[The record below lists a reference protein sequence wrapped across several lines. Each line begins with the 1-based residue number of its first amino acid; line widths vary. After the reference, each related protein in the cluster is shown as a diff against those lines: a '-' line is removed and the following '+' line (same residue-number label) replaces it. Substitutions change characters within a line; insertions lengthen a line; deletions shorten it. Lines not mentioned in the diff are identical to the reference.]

1 MSLTQGNEFDK
12 SAAGGKEAGSLLGKP
27 EKQTSV
33 IVDGDQVL
41 VPTDTTPREV
51 LELAGQDPTQRQ
63 LVKVQGK
70 HQTPYPDPDVK
81 LKVHESEQFITV
93 STGGTP
99 VS

>member
-1 MSLTQGNEFDK
+1 MSLTQDNEIDK
-12 SAAGGKEAGSLLGKP
+12 TQAGDKEANHPGKP
-27 EKQTSV
+27 EKEVAV

-41 VPTDTTPREV
+41 APKDTTPREV
-51 LELAGQDPTQRQ
+51 LVLAGLDPTQRQ

-70 HQTPYPDPDVK
+70 QQTPYADPHVE
-81 LKVHESEQFITV
+81 LKVHEGEQFITV